1 MESKSLDHMIA
12 KARILG
18 LAYDNTLPAH
28 CRAICKLA
36 DDQGRHLSATEMQEI
51 CKLSS
56 IDPVPIMLLQEKTQ
70 LIVESVKLTL
80 LAEDPD
86 LIKPGGALYPESR
99 AEACW
104 RDCWHFLR
112 IAIYAVAADRT
123 SFTHPSGV
131 NGLRELYRE
140 LGVPIASMARA
151 LSGLREDA
159 VALYASIGG
168 SQDAWRL
175 NQAMLHL
182 EEMIKEF
189 EFKAAGTAR
198 SDL

>member
-1 MESKSLDHMIA
+1 MENNRLRQMIA
-12 KARILG
+12 NARFLG
-18 LAYDNTLPAH
+18 LAYDHTLPAH
-28 CRAICKLA
+28 CRAIYKLA
-36 DDQGRHLSATEMQEI
+36 DEQGRHLSTTEMQQI
-51 CKLSS
+51 CELSS

-70 LIVESVKLTL
+70 LIVANVKRTL

-86 LIKPGGALYPESR
+86 LVKPDGALYPESR
-99 AEACW
+99 ADACW

-112 IAIYAVAADRT
+112 IAIYAVAANRT

-140 LGVPIASMARA
+140 LAVPIASMARA
-151 LSGLREDA
+151 LSCLREDA
-159 VALYASIGG
+159 VALYASTGG

-182 EEMIKEF
+182 EEMIKQF
-189 EFKAAGTAR
+189 EFQETGTA
-198 SDL
+198 